1 LGPFTPGDSVRVYRL
16 QRRGISLDLRRNLTR
31 PHTPLLEA
39 WLAFMTQ
46 QAMGQPTYVL
56 YDPHDGE
63 AFVQVRY
70 RPHQASADV
79 AFMAPSLA
87 ENRRTANAW
96 SRLLDGACL
105 EASGR
110 GIQRVFANL
119 PESSAEVE
127 VFQHAGFNLY
137 ACEDL
142 FRLAKPA
149 AQVSEKP
156 LGLRPQK
163 PDDWPAIQKL
173 CVTIAPQRVRQAEG
187 AIAEAIGSLGN
198 YRRYVVTAEDSDE
211 LAALLDLYVGGLAHW
226 MRVLVHP
233 DAREVTEPLLRWGLQ
248 TLEDRTGKPVFC
260 NVRQYESGMQAA
272 LLDVGFEPHATR
284 SLMVRHT
291 SAWVRIPAPEMVPG
305 LQGSAEV
312 VPPAYHVDGGME
324 LQGSNGQLAVTQDT

>member
-1 LGPFTPGDSVRVYRL
+1 L
-16 QRRGISLDLRRNLTR
+16 QRRGISLDLKRNLTK
-31 PHTPLLEA
+31 PNAPLTEA

-79 AFMAPSLA
+79 AFLAPNLD

-119 PESSAEVE
+119 PDSSAEAE

-149 AQVSEKP
+149 GQGPDKAPE
-156 LGLRPQK
+156 LRLQQPE
-163 PDDWPAIQKL
+163 DWPAIQKL
-173 CVTIAPQRVRQAEG
+173 CVAIVPQRVRQAEG
-187 AIAEAIGSLGN
+187 AIAEAIGSVGN
-198 YRRYVVTAEDSDE
+198 YRRYVLARQDRDE
-211 LAALLDLYVGGLAHW
+211 LVALLDLYVGSQAHW

-233 DAREVTEPLLRWGLQ
+233 DAREVTESLLRWGLQ
-248 TLEDRTGKPVFC
+248 QLKDRTGKPVYC
-260 NVRQYESGMQAA
+260 NVRQYESGMHAA

-284 SLMVRHT
+284 ALMVRHT
-291 SAWVRIPAPEMVPG
+291 AAWVRVPAPEMVAG
-305 LQGSAEV
+305 LKGSAEV

-324 LQGSNGQLAVTQDT
+324 LQGSNGQLAATQDT